1 MTRLISHPNFL
12 YKKFDGVKA
21 ACISSVYQQRVSA
34 ACISENYPQIA
45 GLKLI
50 QDLERSYLAKEKTN
64 DLNLLLFILLGT
76 WT

>member
-1 MTRLISHPNFL
+1 MQS
-12 YKKFDGVKA
+12 
-21 ACISSVYQQRVSA
+21 VSA